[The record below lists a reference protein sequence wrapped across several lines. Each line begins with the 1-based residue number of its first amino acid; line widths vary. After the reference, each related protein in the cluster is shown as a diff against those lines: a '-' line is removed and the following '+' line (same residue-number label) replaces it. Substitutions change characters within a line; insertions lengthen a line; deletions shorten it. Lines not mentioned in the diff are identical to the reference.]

1 VSARNYLRAATS
13 GGRYLAVAA
22 AAVILAGIA
31 MLVLAFQHS
40 GPPQPPLA
48 TGADTSASQSGT
60 ANGPAKIQG
69 PVLPHSVPVR
79 LDIPK
84 IGVHTKLLSLGLA
97 GDGTAAVPSL
107 EEAQLASW
115 YNLGPTPGQP
125 GPAVLLGHVDTK
137 TGPAVFYSIGS
148 LVKGDTIEVTR
159 QDGKTAVFSVDKT
172 ERYPKVHFPTNK
184 VFGDLNY
191 SGIRLITCGG
201 DFDSSTGHYVDNV
214 IVFGHLLNSKP

>member
-1 VSARNYLRAATS
+1 MTS
-13 GGRYLAVAA
+13 GGRYLVVAA

-40 GPPQPPLA
+40 GPPQPPRV
-48 TGADTSASQSGT
+48 TGAAASAAQS
-60 ANGPAKIQG
+60 ANAIGPAHIQG
-69 PVLPHSVPVR
+69 PVLPHSVPVK

-97 GDGTAAVPSL
+97 SDGTADVPTL
-107 EEAQLASW
+107 EQAQLASW

-137 TGPAVFYSIGS
+137 SGPAVFYSIGA
-148 LVKGDTIEVTR
+148 LVKGDIIEVTR
-159 QDGKTAVFSVDKT
+159 QDGKTAVFAVDKT
-172 ERYPKVHFPTNK
+172 ERYPKVQFPTNA

-214 IVFGHLLNSKP
+214 IVFGHLLRSKP